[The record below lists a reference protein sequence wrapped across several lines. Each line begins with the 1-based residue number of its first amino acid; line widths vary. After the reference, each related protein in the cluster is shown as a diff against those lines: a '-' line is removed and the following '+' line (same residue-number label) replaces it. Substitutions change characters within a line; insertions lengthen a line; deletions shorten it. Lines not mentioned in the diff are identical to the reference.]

1 MEKVINKANLDELIG
16 MVRTY
21 LYSGSFGIFEMR
33 RKCEEIIAF
42 ADKNFSNTPR
52 IVDLV
57 QTIFSYGGFKP
68 DATNEDVYK
77 VLEVLGW
84 TVKE

>member
-42 ADKNFSNTPR
+42 ANNFFPHALR
-52 IVDLV
+52 MVDLV

-77 VLEVLGW
+77 VLEILGW